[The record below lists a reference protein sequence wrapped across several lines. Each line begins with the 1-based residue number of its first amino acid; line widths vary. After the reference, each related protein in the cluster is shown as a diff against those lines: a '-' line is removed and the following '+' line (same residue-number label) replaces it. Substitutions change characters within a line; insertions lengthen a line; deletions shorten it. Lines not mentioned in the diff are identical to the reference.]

1 MKEEILSE
9 ALKLSIQDRIVFVED
24 IWDSIANVPESV
36 ELTEAQKKELD
47 KRLEEYHKNPDAG
60 SPWDEVKSKLLAKN
74 GLKSYFT
81 PRG

>member
-24 IWDSIANVPESV
+24 IWDSIAKVPESV

-47 KRLEEYHKNPDAG
+47 RRLEEYHKNPDVG
-60 SPWDEVKSKLLAKN
+60 SPWDEFKSKLLAK
-74 GLKSYFT
+74 
-81 PRG
+81 R